1 MIKKKH
7 GTKSCDGGFVGHNID
22 ECESSKRR
30 QRSPPAPPN
39 NMDNTISLYVK
50 GTMTHFTYLISYYL
64 FTDYSMEWAPPYY
77 PMMGIFLLSVF
88 Y

>member
-1 MIKKKH
+1 MEQSHVMEALWVIISMNVSH
-7 GTKSCDGGFVGHNID
+7 
-22 ECESSKRR
+22 RR
-30 QRSPPAPPN
+30 DDNEARPPPPN
-39 NMDNTISLYVK
+39 NMDNTISLNVK

-64 FTDYSMEWAPPYY
+64 FTDYSVEWAPPYY